1 MLAAAAAV
9 DLNVVG
15 GGAGA
20 GAELGSVADRPHLVQ
35 SPCAAAVPSWLA
47 LGMKPAQ
54 HAAADVRN

>member
-15 GGAGA
+15 GGAA
-20 GAELGSVADRPHLVQ
+20 AELGRLADRPHFVQ

>member
-1 MLAAAAAV
+1 MLAAAAV

-15 GGAGA
+15 GAA
-20 GAELGSVADRPHLVQ
+20 AELGSVADRPHLVQ